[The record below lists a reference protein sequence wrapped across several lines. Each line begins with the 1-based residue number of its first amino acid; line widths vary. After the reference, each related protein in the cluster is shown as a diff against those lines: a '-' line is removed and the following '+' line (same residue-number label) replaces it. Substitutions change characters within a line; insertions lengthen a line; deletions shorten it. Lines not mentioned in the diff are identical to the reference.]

1 MNNKQLA
8 AHLGLSPNTTK
19 KFSPEKRQ
27 QLITEAQQG
36 INQQLAALIGEL
48 AIACYKASCRV
59 GSSVVFDTYYGGNYS
74 SFSVHY
80 RANKEDK
87 NLTFLTDCQTVLNC
101 INLSG
106 VISKVEALCQ

>member
-8 AHLGLSPNTTK
+8 AHLGLSPHTTK
-19 KFSPEKRQ
+19 KMPLIKRQ

-36 INQQLAALIGEL
+36 INPQLATLIGEL
-48 AIACYKASCRV
+48 AIACYKASCRI
-59 GSSVVFDTYYGGNYS
+59 GSSVVFDTYYSREYS

-80 RANKEDK
+80 RAKPEDK

-106 VISKVEALCQ
+106 VISKVEAL

>member
-1 MNNKQLA
+1 MKAKKLA
-8 AHLGLSPNTTK
+8 EIYGVTIHTVRKWPLA
-19 KFSPEKRQ
+19 KRQ
-27 QLITEAQQG
+27 QLIAEAHHG
-36 INQQLAALIGEL
+36 INPQLAALIGEL

-80 RANKEDK
+80 RAKPEDK

-106 VISKVEALCQ
+106 VISKVEDLK